1 MNIKTIILLSIIV
14 SLAQRA
20 NCRGRWKLLWRDEF
34 KRLDKSK
41 WSHMTGDGCEFG
53 ICGWGNNE
61 HQYYTKSKR
70 NAYVEAGRL
79 ILKARKET
87 GSNLRSLQ
95 KFCEKRCGSDRG
107 CKNKCQGVQI
117 SSARLRS
124 LNKFS
129 ISPGYKGYDAI
140 KITVKVKVMP
150 GEGIWPAIWMLPDS
164 GNNSCSGCG
173 KYGIWAQSGEIDI
186 FEAVN
191 NMEEALGTIHYGGSW
206 PENLSWGSKVS
217 ITPKEWSKISL
228 IWRKDSIEWYL
239 NSNLFHRV
247 HSGRGTRNGWFS
259 SSRKAATYSPFDEKF
274 HLLLNVA
281 VGGGLTGNVPM
292 ERALST
298 LESSSKTMHIDYIRV
313 YGLKE

>member
-164 GNNSCSGCG
+164 GNNSCGG
-173 KYGIWAQSGEIDI
+173 VEVWNLAQSGEIDI

-217 ITPKEWSKISL
+217 ITPKQWSKISL